1 MGKHGPC
8 YHCGVT
14 STPLWRNG
22 PPEKPVLCNACGSR
36 WRTKGTLVNY
46 TPLHARAEPEDLDD
60 YRVKSFSVKNK
71 EEKFLKRKY
80 NNNNNNNNNNNIS
93 ITEYPAEYNQNQNHH
108 GFRKVF
114 DEDTSN
120 RSSSGSAISISNSE
134 QYGNADASEL
144 TGPSQQGV
152 VWERMVPSRKRTC
165 VSRSKPSSV
174 EKLTRDLFTI
184 LHEQQSSCLSGC
196 SEEEQL
202 LLLESDKPMESVEF
216 GHGSVLIRHPSSI
229 LLANGEEESEA
240 SSLSFDNNKQHTMN
254 SKVTV
259 FPALID
265 KIKKP
270 PNPVTEQERIRRGK
284 DQVENLQIMSH
295 RNSPLC
301 CVDLQEIVNFDKF
314 ANHLTKDEQ
323 QQLLKYLPPLDTLES
338 SDRNLLPISQIRSIL
353 ESPEFKEN
361 LLSFQKLLSDGL
373 FDNSFSSLNTEQDCK
388 LLKKLVLSN
397 FTKSKWI
404 EQYQIFKDS
413 KGKNINEP
421 NALATASSL
430 SLKRPR
436 GEGLQQHHKFL
447 GSKAIMR
454 RSYDEEEEEL
464 VADKSSSFFTSSRII
479 NNNDDDYES
488 CHFGYEE
495 DDMLLD
501 IPSNGSFPQAEAELL
516 IMPSSS
522 FDGQASTSTT
532 STYFLNRP

>member
-1 MGKHGPC
+1 
-8 YHCGVT
+8 
-14 STPLWRNG
+14 
-22 PPEKPVLCNACGSR
+22 
-36 WRTKGTLVNY
+36 
-46 TPLHARAEPEDLDD
+46 
-60 YRVKSFSVKNK
+60 
-71 EEKFLKRKY
+71 
-80 NNNNNNNNNNNIS
+80 
-93 ITEYPAEYNQNQNHH
+93 
-108 GFRKVF
+108 
-114 DEDTSN
+114 
-120 RSSSGSAISISNSE
+120 
-134 QYGNADASEL
+134 
-144 TGPSQQGV
+144 
-152 VWERMVPSRKRTC
+152 MVPSRKRTC

-196 SEEEQL
+196 SEEEQI

-270 PNPVTEQERIRRGK
+270 PNPVTEHERIRRGK

-323 QQLLKYLPPLDTLES
+323 QQLLKYLPPLDTWES
-338 SDRNLLPISQIRSIL
+338 PDRNLLPVSQIRSIL

-373 FDNSFSSLNTEQDCK
+373 FDNSFSGLNTEQDCK

-421 NALATASSL
+421 NALATESSL
-430 SLKRPR
+430 SLKRTR
-436 GEGLQQHHKFL
+436 GEGLHHKFS

-454 RSYDEEEEEL
+454 RSYEEEEEEL

-495 DDMLLD
+495 EDMLLD

-516 IMPSSS
+516 ILPSSS
-522 FDGQASTSTT
+522 FDAQASTSTT